1 MPFKDLLLALTV
13 VLVWGLNFVVI
24 KVALYELPPMLL
36 AGLRFSL
43 VAFPAVFLVKPPKT
57 PFKYLLMYGM
67 AICFGQFLLLFLAIN
82 LGMPAGLASLVLQ
95 MQAFFTIMLGVWL
108 LSEKLRWNHI
118 VGIITASLG
127 MALLADAS
135 LGTAN
140 SSGIPLI
147 AIVLT
152 LGAALSWALGNISNK
167 LIMRDANVSMLSL
180 VIWSALVPIV
190 PFFLCSFIFEAP
202 QINAIQLTKIS
213 SKTIFALIYL
223 AFIATIVGYAIWGRL
238 LSQYET
244 WRIAPLSL
252 LVPVVGILSAALLL
266 GETLSTGQLLG
277 ALIIIF
283 GLLLN
288 IFGGYIKGVRRLS
301 PK

>member
-67 AICFGQFLLLFLAIN
+67 AICFGQFLLLFLAIH

-135 LGTAN
+135 LSTAN

-223 AFIATIVGYAIWGRL
+223 AFIATIIGYAIWGRL

-266 GETLSTGQLLG
+266 GETLSAGQLLG
-277 ALIIIF
+277 ALIIIL

>member
-202 QINAIQLTKIS
+202 QINAIQLSKIS

>member
-67 AICFGQFLLLFLAIN
+67 AICFGQFLLLFLAIH

-223 AFIATIVGYAIWGRL
+223 AFIATIIGYAIWGRL

-266 GETLSTGQLLG
+266 GETLSAGQLLG